1 MKALRPLLG
10 HSPRALKRFLNV
22 YRLLKAGVPQP
33 EQEAFTREAGPESP
47 FQMVLFLLAI
57 VTGTRTLSRPLFAKL
72 GNRTKSAERNKN
84 QRASGLHQRKET
96 LESIVGQLE
105 QNGESVAPAELD
117 ALKRWIETHE
127 KGAWKKASVEPFA
140 VWASRVSRCSFRVE
154 LRPDWRS

>member
-22 YRLLKAGVPQP
+22 YRLLKAGFPQP

-105 QNGESVAPAELD
+105 QDGESVAPAELD

-127 KGAWKKASVEPFA
+127 KGAWKKASVQQT
-140 VWASRVSRCSFRVE
+140 
-154 LRPDWRS
+154 LN

>member
-22 YRLLKAGVPQP
+22 YRLLKAGFPQP

-154 LRPDWRS
+154 LRPD